1 MSSLNWKRIII
12 GGLAIAVVI
21 TLIAFTGGIGPKLD
35 LIAVGTPLSIF
46 LILVVLIVN
55 TYYQKQILDTLRSI
69 QQQEQEPYDGQ
80 ELGSDE

>member
-12 GGLAIAVVI
+12 GGLAIAVII
-21 TLIAFTGGIGPKLD
+21 TLIAFTEGISPKLD

-80 ELGSDE
+80 EWGSDE

>member
-12 GGLAIAVVI
+12 GGLAIAVII

-55 TYYQKQILDTLRSI
+55 TYYQAKILDTLRSI
-69 QQQEQEPYDGQ
+69 QQQEQEPYDRQ
-80 ELGSDE
+80 EWGSDE

>member
-12 GGLAIAVVI
+12 GGLAIAVII
-21 TLIAFTGGIGPKLD
+21 TLIAFTGGISPKLD